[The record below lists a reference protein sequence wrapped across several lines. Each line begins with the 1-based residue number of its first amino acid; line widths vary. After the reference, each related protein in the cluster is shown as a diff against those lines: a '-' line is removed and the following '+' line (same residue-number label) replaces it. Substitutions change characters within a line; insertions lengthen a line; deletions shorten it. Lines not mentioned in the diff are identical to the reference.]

1 MQLSHELNEF
11 AGYLERNITSS
22 GLNLTAPALAIL
34 APQFRLY
41 AARAAALEAG
51 EHQLAQMEAIAT
63 DLDVMVHESLR
74 RAGLPVAAA
83 VTPPAANVIP
93 FPQRHGAGSGD
104 AA

>member
-1 MQLSHELNEF
+1 MHLSNELNEF
-11 AGYLERNITSS
+11 AGYLERNIAW
-22 GLNLTAPALAIL
+22 GLELSAQSLAIL
-34 APQFRLY
+34 APTFRHY

-51 EHQLAQMEAIAT
+51 EHQLAQMEAIAN

-83 VTPPAANVIP
+83 VAPSAPNVIP
-93 FPQRHGAGSGD
+93 FPQRHRAGSGD

>member
-1 MQLSHELNEF
+1 MDLSRDIGAF
-11 AGYLERNITSS
+11 AGFLERYRETGVTIE
-22 GLNLTAPALAIL
+22 AAAIAIL
-34 APQFRLY
+34 APEFRRY
-41 AARAAALEAG
+41 AARAAALEAS

-83 VTPPAANVIP
+83 VAPPAANVIP